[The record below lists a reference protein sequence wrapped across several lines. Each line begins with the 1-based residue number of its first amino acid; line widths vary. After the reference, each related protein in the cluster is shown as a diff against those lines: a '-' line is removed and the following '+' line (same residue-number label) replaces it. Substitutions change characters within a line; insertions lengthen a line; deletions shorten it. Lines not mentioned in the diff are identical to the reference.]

1 MTLVFGNT
9 LKYIFTGH
17 NSQSGRGPEI
27 EHGEHRKLRK
37 LTSSLLENPKT
48 PQKFVIIP
56 KLRDPLN
63 NETHVYFDMF

>member
-1 MTLVFGNT
+1 MTLAFGNM
-9 LKYIFTGH
+9 LKSIFFTGH

-48 PQKFVIIP
+48 PPKFIIIP
-56 KLRDPLN
+56 KLSDPSKVRNACL
-63 NETHVYFDMF
+63 F